1 MIFIKIITVVNYF
14 QYKYYNKERCI
25 KCNAIYLIIFL
36 FFFIYIFE
44 FIKKKKLNKKL
55 KSLPIYQQKII
66 NDYFINISSDFENEK
81 YAEMNDL
88 VSLFSLK
95 NYSEL
100 LNETIKTKLKFELLN
115 KLQKKPKKIK
125 DMNNFED
132 KIAYIDNS
140 YNFGN
145 SMIVLNNLIY
155 YCEILNIRNIYINS
169 NNKFQISKNF
179 KLNQTIISLISPLN
193 IDLNQNN
200 IFVFDKGLVYFQKV
214 FKPEIRLDLLKNEIK
229 KYLPKIVID
238 KNDLYIHIRSGDIF
252 HYNSYNNRNYAQPPL
267 CFYICVINNFEFKNI
282 FILSQDTLNP
292 VIKILIKSFPKIVFT
307 NNPVETDIKILSN
320 AYNLIG
326 SMSSFLTTLLI
337 INDNLK
343 NFWEYD
349 NYSLSQK
356 YLHLHHDIY
365 DYPIHFIIYKMKP
378 SNRYLNEMFPW
389 KNNKKQITL
398 MLNEKCNSNFDI
410 IKPSINFNK
419 A

>member
-1 MIFIKIITVVNYF
+1 
-14 QYKYYNKERCI
+14 
-25 KCNAIYLIIFL
+25 
-36 FFFIYIFE
+36 
-44 FIKKKKLNKKL
+44 
-55 KSLPIYQQKII
+55 
-66 NDYFINISSDFENEK
+66 
-81 YAEMNDL
+81 
-88 VSLFSLK
+88 
-95 NYSEL
+95 
-100 LNETIKTKLKFELLN
+100 
-115 KLQKKPKKIK
+115 
-125 DMNNFED
+125 MNNLED

-169 NNKFQISKNF
+169 NNKFPISKNF
-179 KLNQTIISLISPLN
+179 KLNQINISLISPLN
-193 IDLNQNN
+193 VDLNQNN
-200 IFVFDKGLVYFQKV
+200 IFIFDKGLIYFQKV
-214 FKPEIRLDLLKNEIK
+214 FKPEIRLNLLKNEIK

-252 HYNSYNNRNYAQPPL
+252 HYNSYKNRNYAQPPL
-267 CFYICVINNFEFKNI
+267 CFYIRAINNFEFKNI

-292 VIKILIKSFPKIVFT
+292 IIKILIKHFPKIVFT
-307 NNPVETDIKILSN
+307 SNPIETDIKILSS

-343 NFWEYD
+343 NYWEYD

-378 SNRYLNEMFPW
+378 SNIYLNEMFPW